1 MPRII
6 RFLLENTK
14 LVEQAC
20 VFIDILYLVGKECD
34 MSQKYPK
41 PMIILHWLTLL
52 LVLIAYFTG
61 DYPPADGLMG
71 EIHVASGLS
80 LAMLLLLRVGLRWHY
95 RNQLPAHKL
104 TRWQHIAAHSVQ
116 MLLYLCLLLTPIAGY
131 FTLTA
136 DVDDFML
143 FGMNLPYFSLEI
155 SLGKAHL
162 ILANSF
168 IALSGVHALAALFH
182 HVVLK
187 DNVLKSMSP
196 H

>member
-1 MPRII
+1 
-6 RFLLENTK
+6 
-14 LVEQAC
+14 
-20 VFIDILYLVGKECD
+20 
-34 MSQKYPK
+34 MSQKYQ
-41 PMIILHWLTLL
+41 
-52 LVLIAYFTG
+52 AN
-61 DYPPADGLMG
+61 DYPSLAHIIVSVNSLFYRGLSACGWLDG

-136 DVDDFML
+136 DADDFML

-155 SLGKAHL
+155 SLGKAHV